1 MRPTDGRAITNP
13 ENAQNFSHAEIKK
26 ASVQM
31 NPAGL
36 DGALE
41 AWSAIAA
48 AVTKAGEQFE
58 AAIQQ
63 AADQDWE
70 GAAADSAVRG
80 IRQFTA
86 RMSELGQALDQQS
99 QPLSAAAGAAA
110 RFKAA
115 VPEVIESS
123 GTTTDPAA
131 RNTAEEQ
138 ARDDM
143 NTLYIQPYGNTA
155 PDIPTLPPPVR
166 PAGVNPGGIGGV
178 DAGAQPGSPNGTGS
192 GKPGTQSG
200 TEHDNPTGHDEPAA
214 PDKPTDKPAAGDQP
228 TDHDAPAEQDT
239 PGEQDT
245 PALQSESEQQRNP
258 EAETPRQVSPASS
271 GQNGAPTIP
280 AGTTPT
286 STRPAMPSTLGPA
299 SYPATV
305 PTAYTPV
312 APVALDG
319 IPSRPTTPSS
329 PTAAPVYSGE
339 PRPGTS
345 VPGQPGPTAGTP
357 GTQPVAGPAGR
368 PGATVGAG
376 YSNMVPPRTRARGTD
391 GEHDS
396 PSYLRSEEHAAE
408 LLGPVERT
416 VPPVL
421 GAE

>member
-26 ASVQM
+26 ASVHM

-36 DGALE
+36 DGALA

-63 AADQDWE
+63 AVEQDWE
-70 GAAADSAVRG
+70 GAAADGAVRS

-99 QPLSAAAGAAA
+99 QPLSVAADAAA

-115 VPEVIESS
+115 VPDVIENS

-143 NTLYIQPYGNTA
+143 DTLYIQPYGNTA

-166 PAGVNPGGIGGV
+166 PVGVNPGGMDT
-178 DAGAQPGSPNGTGS
+178 DARPGSPNGAGS
-192 GKPGTQSG
+192 GEPFAQSG
-200 TEHDNPTGHDEPAA
+200 TEHDNPTGHDEPGG
-214 PDKPTDKPAAGDQP
+214 PDKPAAENPP
-228 TDHDAPAEQDT
+228 TDHGTPGQQDTPAEQDT
-239 PGEQDT
+239 PAGQDT
-245 PALQSESEQQRNP
+245 SEQQGKP
-258 EAETPRQVSPASS
+258 EEGTPRRVSPASS
-271 GQNGAPTIP
+271 PQNGAPTIP
-280 AGTTPT
+280 TGTTPT
-286 STRPAMPSTLGPA
+286 STRPAMPSTLSPA

-305 PTAYTPV
+305 PTTYI
-312 APVALDG
+312 PVALDS
-319 IPSRPTTPSS
+319 IPGGPTTPSS
-329 PTAAPVYSGE
+329 PTAAPVYSSE
-339 PRPGTS
+339 PRQGAS
-345 VPGQPGPTAGTP
+345 VPGQPTPGTP
-357 GTQPVAGPAGR
+357 GTQPVSGPAGR
-368 PGATVGAG
+368 PGATLGAG

-391 GEHDS
+391 DEHDS
-396 PSYLRSEEHAAE
+396 PGYLRSEEHAAE

>member
-13 ENAQNFSHAEIKK
+13 ENAQHFSHAEIKK

-63 AADQDWE
+63 AAEQDWE
-70 GAAADSAVRG
+70 GAAADSAIRG

-166 PAGVNPGGIGGV
+166 PVGVNPGGVGGV
-178 DAGAQPGSPNGTGS
+178 DAGAQPGSPNGAGS
-192 GKPGTQSG
+192 GEPGTQSG
-200 TEHDNPTGHDEPAA
+200 TEHGSPTGHDEHTGQ
-214 PDKPTDKPAAGDQP
+214 DEPTDKPAAGDQSA
-228 TDHDAPAEQDT
+228 DHGIPAEQ
-239 PGEQDT
+239 ET
-245 PALQSESEQQRNP
+245 PALPSESEQQGKP
-258 EAETPRQVSPASS
+258 EEEAARQVSPASNS
-271 GQNGAPTIP
+271 APTTP

-286 STRPAMPSTLGPA
+286 STRPVMPSALAPA
-299 SYPATV
+299 SYPTTV

-312 APVALDG
+312 VLDS
-319 IPSRPTTPSS
+319 IPSRPSTPSS
-329 PTAAPVYSGE
+329 PTAAPVYSSE

-345 VPGQPGPTAGTP
+345 VPGQPSPTAGTP
-357 GTQPVAGPAGR
+357 GTQPVSGTAGR
-368 PGATVGAG
+368 PGTTVGAG
-376 YSNMVPPRTRARGTD
+376 YSNMAPPRTRPRGTD
-391 GEHDS
+391 DEHES
-396 PSYLRSEEHAAE
+396 PGYLRSEEHAAE